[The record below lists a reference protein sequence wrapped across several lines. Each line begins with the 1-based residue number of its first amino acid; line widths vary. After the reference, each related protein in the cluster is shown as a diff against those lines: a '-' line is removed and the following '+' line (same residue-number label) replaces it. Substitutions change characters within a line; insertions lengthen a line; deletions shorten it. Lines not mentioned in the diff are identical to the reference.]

1 MYRKNKKK
9 LWGVGNAL
17 IFPEV
22 NMYQAIL
29 TTAVGQ
35 VDHTGPP
42 SPFDTVLSGY
52 GLRTVPFLIL

>member
-1 MYRKNKKK
+1 M
-9 LWGVGNAL
+9 GVGNAL

-35 VDHTGPP
+35 VDHTGPL

-52 GLRTVPFLIL
+52 GLRTALFLIL